1 MQVTVQRI
9 SPVVMEL
16 HIEVPA
22 DAVKTEV
29 EKAYL
34 NLAKK
39 AHVKGFRPG
48 KTPRNVLTH
57 LFGSQVQNDVANS
70 LVNGTLPKVLTDNN
84 VSPIGQPR
92 VEAGAFAMNEAFK
105 YKALCEVQ
113 PEIENVVYE
122 GFELYR
128 PKSEATEAMVDEQL
142 ESLRVRQSSLKAPEP
157 ARPATKGDVLSIDF
171 TLALEGKDI
180 KDGGGNGVQIELGA
194 GQALPELDA
203 ALSGKNVG
211 DKVSA
216 EVTFADDHQRPDFR
230 GKKAIFNITINDLKE
245 RTLPALDDELA
256 KDIGSFDTLVAL
268 RADIHSRLE
277 AALKEQAET
286 ALAEQLVE
294 KLNVAN
300 PIDVPPTLVEQ
311 QCKMMENEVAGQA
324 RRMGQR
330 FTRETAAALHGRI
343 HADAERKVRAGLL
356 MAAIA
361 RKQEFKVTD
370 EDIEQGYKELA
381 EQTGKNV
388 AKVKAEYREKSKRD
402 VLIGMILEDKILDYL
417 ESKSTII
424 DGPPPAAAAEP
435 PPAAADAK
443 SEKKAEAKADTKA
456 EAKSDVKASA
466 ESSPSVEG
474 EKKAPKAKKK
484 AAKAGE

>member
-16 HIEVPA
+16 QIEVPA
-22 DAVKTEV
+22 DAVKLEV
-29 EKAYL
+29 EKAYA

-48 KTPRNVLTH
+48 KTPRSVLTH
-57 LFGSQVQNDVANS
+57 LFSSQVQNDVATA
-70 LVNGTLPKVLTDNN
+70 LVNGTLPQVLNDKN

-92 VEAGAFAMNEAFK
+92 VEPGVFSLTEPFS
-105 YKALCEVQ
+105 YKARCEVQ
-113 PEIENVVYE
+113 PEIEEVNYE

-128 PKSEATEAMVDEQL
+128 PATEATEAMVDEQL
-142 ESLRVRQSSLKAPEP
+142 EAIRLRQSTLKAPEP
-157 ARPATKGDVLSIDF
+157 ARPSQKGDVLTIDF
-171 TLALEGKDI
+171 TLSMDGKEI
-180 KDGGGNGVQIELGA
+180 KDAGGQGVQIELGT

-203 ALSGKNVG
+203 ALTGKIVG
-211 DKVSA
+211 EKTTA
-216 EVTFADDHQRPDFR
+216 EVTFSESHQRADFR
-230 GKKAIFNITINDLKE
+230 GKKSVFHVTVSDLKE
-245 RTLPALDDELA
+245 RVLPALDDELA

-268 RADIHSRLE
+268 RADIHSRLQ

-286 ALAEQLVE
+286 ALAEQLVT

-311 QCKMMENEVAGQA
+311 QCQMMEQEVAQQA
-324 RRMGQR
+324 RRLGQR
-330 FTRETAAALHGRI
+330 YTKETAASIHGRI

-370 EDIEQGYKELA
+370 EDIEQGYTELA
-381 EQTGKNV
+381 QQTGKNV

-402 VLIGMILEDKILDYL
+402 MLIGMILEDKILDFL
-417 ESKSTII
+417 EGKSKII
-424 DGPPPAAAAEP
+424 DGPPPAEAAAET
-435 PPAAADAK
+435 AAAP
-443 SEKKAEAKADTKA
+443 AEAAA
-456 EAKSDVKASA
+456 AAA
-466 ESSPSVEG
+466 PAEG

-484 AAKAGE
+484 AAKATE